1 MASRLFLFAVS
12 NASTRSIDTNNFNK
26 LLKSTCR
33 NHLLRPPTSW
43 TQTLLQS
50 RYYCTGLTRRHN
62 NIDVFGMVCA
72 KCILH
77 YSGICYKQGM
87 CIRMS
92 VQMDAKRSIK
102 NLPFLLVYHIYGIRI
117 RTTMLVSAWLR
128 WLGLRW
134 LTRELVEKSRLFKCM
149 RD

>member
-1 MASRLFLFAVS
+1 
-12 NASTRSIDTNNFNK
+12 
-26 LLKSTCR
+26 
-33 NHLLRPPTSW
+33 
-43 TQTLLQS
+43 
-50 RYYCTGLTRRHN
+50 
-62 NIDVFGMVCA
+62 
-72 KCILH
+72 
-77 YSGICYKQGM
+77 
-87 CIRMS
+87 MS